1 MIAFLDSHETV
12 GRLRMPGKR
21 MGRCVLASCCLL
33 VLLASGGCSK
43 TPPLNPDVEGTL
55 TVNGTPLV
63 GVLVEFVP
71 EREESLPTSNGL
83 TDANGHYKM
92 KCGTKNGAYISKHRV
107 VIHIGRSA
115 GPGAAPP
122 DAGGVAQP
130 SRPTARTNPPVPDQY
145 KIAATSPL
153 SVDVTADRH
162 TYDFDLG
169 KKP

>member
-1 MIAFLDSHETV
+1 
-12 GRLRMPGKR
+12 
-21 MGRCVLASCCLL
+21 
-33 VLLASGGCSK
+33 
-43 TPPLNPDVEGTL
+43 VEGTV
-55 TVNGTPLV
+55 TVNGTPLA

-92 KCGTKNGAYISKHRV
+92 KCGLKNGAYISKHRV

-115 GPGAAPP
+115 GRGPEAPP
-122 DAGGVAQP
+122 DAGGAPQP
-130 SRPTARTNPPVPDQY
+130 KAAPKTNPVLAVPDQY

-153 SVDVTADRH
+153 TVDVTADRH
-162 TYDFDLG
+162 TYDLDLG